1 MHTHSSPITILFL
14 FCFYYFFFLSVCTG
28 TSFDRK
34 EGIIIVDSIGKHFRH
49 LTKAVTSV
57 HPGIT
62 ISNLVHK
69 IKDLNLKN
77 YKSALL
83 LVGTNDLTPKATWQ
97 WYKEKQRHGEPRIIR
112 LPPHSTTPSS
122 IIQDKYRTL
131 ILEIRKHNPN
141 ICLLVSAILPR
152 VFDFSQNKDY
162 LIEVNKKIEQLCLE
176 FQSCSYLCSYKPLM
190 KNGKPID
197 KYYSWDGLHLTPEGS
212 KVLQRFF
219 MGHMVPTL
227 KSL

>member
-1 MHTHSSPITILFL
+1 MIWCIHTHLLLLFCFL
-14 FCFYYFFFLSVCTG
+14 FCFFFLSF
-28 TSFDRK
+28 SMHWHKFWQK
-34 EGIIIVDSIGKHFRH
+34 KGIIIVESIGKHFRH

-57 HPGIT
+57 YPGIT

-77 YKSALL
+77 YKAALL

-97 WYKEKQRHGEPRIIR
+97 WYKEKQRHGEPRLIR

-152 VFDFSQNKDY
+152 VSTS
-162 LIEVNKKIEQLCLE
+162 LKIR
-176 FQSCSYLCSYKPLM
+176 
-190 KNGKPID
+190 II
-197 KYYSWDGLHLTPEGS
+197 
-212 KVLQRFF
+212 
-219 MGHMVPTL
+219 
-227 KSL
+227 